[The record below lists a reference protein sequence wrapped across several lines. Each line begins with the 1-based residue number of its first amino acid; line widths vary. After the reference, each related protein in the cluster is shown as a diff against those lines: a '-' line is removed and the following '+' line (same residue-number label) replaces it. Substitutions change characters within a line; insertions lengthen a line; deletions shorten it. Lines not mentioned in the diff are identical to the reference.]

1 MIDLFTIFTESEKT
15 SKQFI
20 ISCLLLTIG
29 YSLYWFLSHNDNF
42 LSILSNT
49 SKGSWQKVTISRFL
63 GFILLGLIPL
73 LIVIISDSLSVNTTG
88 LNLKW
93 NHSRWTWLLI
103 LVPVIVLINFLS
115 SNNEANLNQYPQI
128 RDKKWTNKTLFVEYF
143 GWAFYLLGYEYLFRG
158 VFLFGTVPLIGVAGA
173 IVLNA
178 VVYTLAHIPKGWKET
193 LGSFVLGFFLSY
205 LTLELGSIWLA
216 FGIHLVIAWSN
227 SIFSFLAHPDIKY
240 DSGK

>member
-15 SKQFI
+15 SNQFI

-63 GFILLGLIPL
+63 GFIFLGLMPL
-73 LIVIISDSLSVNTTG
+73 SLVIISDSLTVSSTG

-93 NHSRWTWLLI
+93 HHFGWTWLLI
-103 LVPVIVLINFLS
+103 LAPVIVLINFLS

-240 DSGK
+240 APGK

>member
-1 MIDLFTIFTESEKT
+1 MIDLFTIFNEVGKT
-15 SKQFI
+15 SNQFI

-29 YSLYWFLSHNDNF
+29 YSMYWFLSHNDNF

-49 SKGSWQKVTISRFL
+49 PKGSWQKVTISRLL
-63 GFILLGLIPL
+63 GFILLGLIPFL
-73 LIVIISDSLSVNTTG
+73 LVIISDSLTVSTTG

-93 NHSRWTWLLI
+93 DHSGWTWLLI
-103 LVPVIVLINFLS
+103 LTPVIILINFLS

-128 RDKKWTNKTLFVEYF
+128 RDKKWTNKTLIIEYF

-158 VFLFGTVPLIGVAGA
+158 VFLFGTVPLIGAAGA
-173 IVLNA
+173 ITLNA

-193 LGSFVLGFFLSY
+193 LGSFILGFFLSY
-205 LTLELGSIWLA
+205 VTLKLGSIWLA

-240 DSGK
+240 DPEE

>member
-93 NHSRWTWLLI
+93 NHSGWTWLLI
-103 LVPVIVLINFLS
+103 LAPVIVLINFLS

-178 VVYTLAHIPKGWKET
+178 VVYALAHIPKGWKET

>member
-1 MIDLFTIFTESEKT
+1 MIDLFTIFTESDKT

-63 GFILLGLIPL
+63 GFIVLGLIPL

-93 NHSRWTWLLI
+93 NHSGWTWLFI
-103 LVPVIVLINFLS
+103 LAPVIVLINFLS

-128 RDKKWTNKTLFVEYF
+128 RAKKWTNKTLFVEYF